1 MHKNISVK
9 YKTNIFLPLFP
20 TIFANAYWEKDM
32 ENKEKPANL

>member
-20 TIFANAYWEKDM
+20 TIFSNAHREKGM
-32 ENKEKPANL
+32 ENKEKSANL